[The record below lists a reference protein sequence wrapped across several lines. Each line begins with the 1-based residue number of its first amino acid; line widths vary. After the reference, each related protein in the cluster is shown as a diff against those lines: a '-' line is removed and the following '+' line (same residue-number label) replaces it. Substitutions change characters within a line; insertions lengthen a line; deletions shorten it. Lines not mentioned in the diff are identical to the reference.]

1 MAIGVIFYMGMGYQV
16 ELRKQYAIT
25 FNVKPYIIYVTI
37 FPICMG
43 VLLRLPKLIVE
54 IKDKKKWSLDWMKL
68 IIIGMP
74 TLYIAM
80 IPFLGIVFG
89 KKLLFTEAFM
99 LLGDMTL
106 ISIAGVIFGYVL
118 LDSLTSK
125 YPRYSDLKH

>member
-68 IIIGMP
+68 LIIGIP
-74 TLYIAM
+74 ALYIAM

-106 ISIAGVIFGYVL
+106 ISIAGVIFGYV
-118 LDSLTSK
+118 
-125 YPRYSDLKH
+125 